1 MISRALASRF
11 SALSLASRSPSA
23 PVPAVQ
29 KTLIPQQV
37 AVPLRLLSSS
47 SGGGDDKSDK
57 DANKP
62 DDDPFGV
69 HYDDGEENLGQP
81 SDLPPKYIRDRATGK
96 FTGRVEEELT
106 ERQLR
111 LLKGDSLDVEKVV
124 REEWEEQWN
133 AAVDEAGDSAL
144 HAEAAKRIREEEM
157 ALNTL
162 GRSPRTQSVEG
173 IDKDGN
179 KTYQDETGFSK
190 PLSPAEFRTFQKFMK
205 DEHNIDVRQGDIP
218 VEFTREGVPGE
229 EDEGS
234 VSDNPDLDM
243 AWLTAAARRR
253 TDGDLEDDPFMDVM
267 PSDFTPARRVN
278 RRHAKTIPKELLH
291 HNNLSL
297 LRRYITPSGTIMNRT
312 QSRLGAKDQRKIAK
326 LIKRA
331 RNLGLLPHVGQFK
344 IVNEG
349 NIFED
354 DIYEEREW
362 EKELINRGLV
372 KRQYLKS
379 KQDEHE
385 DV

>member
-1 MISRALASRF
+1 
-11 SALSLASRSPSA
+11 
-23 PVPAVQ
+23 
-29 KTLIPQQV
+29 
-37 AVPLRLLSSS
+37 
-47 SGGGDDKSDK
+47 
-57 DANKP
+57 
-62 DDDPFGV
+62 
-69 HYDDGEENLGQP
+69 
-81 SDLPPKYIRDRATGK
+81 LPPKYIRDRATGK
-96 FTGRVEEELT
+96 FIGRVEEELT

-162 GRSPRTQSVEG
+162 GRSPRTQSVKG

-179 KTYQDETGFSK
+179 ETYQDETGFSK

-205 DEHNIDVRQGDIP
+205 DEHKIDVRQGDIP
-218 VEFTREGVPGE
+218 VEFTREGLPGE

-234 VSDNPDLDM
+234 ISDNPDLDM
-243 AWLTAAARRR
+243 AWLMAAARRQ
-253 TDGDLEDDPFMDVM
+253 TDGDLEDDPFLDVM

-344 IVNEG
+344 VVNEG

-354 DIYEEREW
+354 DIYEERDW
-362 EKELINRGLV
+362 EKELISRGLV

-379 KQDEHE
+379 KQDDSE
-385 DV
+385 DI